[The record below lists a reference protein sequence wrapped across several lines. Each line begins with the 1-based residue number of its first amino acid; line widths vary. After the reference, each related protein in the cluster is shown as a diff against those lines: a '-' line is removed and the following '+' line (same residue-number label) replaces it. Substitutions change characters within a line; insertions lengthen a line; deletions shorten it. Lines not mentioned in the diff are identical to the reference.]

1 MEAPDGWNA
10 LTAALS
16 VCRLHDLPRTWA
28 FLSLQGLVDDQ
39 YDQRAEF
46 LALARAEIEL
56 GEITG
61 PSIAWRIA
69 NSMLRAGLAG
79 APALESDPFGNQ
91 AARRLAQVASWGEG
105 AFGREQLARLQP
117 LLQPP
122 EKRPWWRIF

>member
-39 YDQRAEF
+39 YDQRAE
-46 LALARAEIEL
+46 
-56 GEITG
+56 
-61 PSIAWRIA
+61 
-69 NSMLRAGLAG
+69 
-79 APALESDPFGNQ
+79 
-91 AARRLAQVASWGEG
+91 
-105 AFGREQLARLQP
+105 QLARLQP